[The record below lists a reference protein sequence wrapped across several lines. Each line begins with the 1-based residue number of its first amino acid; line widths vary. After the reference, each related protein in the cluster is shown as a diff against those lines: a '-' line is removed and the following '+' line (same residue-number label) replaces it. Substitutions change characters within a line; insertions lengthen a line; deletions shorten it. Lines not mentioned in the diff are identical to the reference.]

1 MLFKHVRK
9 LFKKY
14 TVPGTL
20 NLIKKNNQPT
30 ICHFLFHTTVLQ
42 YTSTQSRIHRA
53 KIRNKTYNCL
63 SFFAGSGLGTMI
75 LDPQHCTN
83 HIHKR
88 YFLLHILAATGD
100 CQMALKVWFWLQFP
114 LAYIEMSSTGTGM
127 VLLVITLFSIPIR
140 SGLPECAAHV
150 SLHLVLHGPTEP
162 QPLRGREGVCE
173 PAGDLEWSGNRDLDP
188 QLQPAPASR
197 IHTG

>member
-1 MLFKHVRK
+1 MRFHSLGSDPRSDLDLNAQYLFKLEVKSYHYIPI
-9 LFKKY
+9 LY
-14 TVPGTL
+14 L
-20 NLIKKNNQPT
+20 NEQ
-30 ICHFLFHTTVLQ
+30 
-42 YTSTQSRIHRA
+42 
-53 KIRNKTYNCL
+53 
-63 SFFAGSGLGTMI
+63 
-75 LDPQHCTN
+75 DPQHCTN
-83 HIHKR
+83 HINKR

-100 CQMALKVWFWLQFP
+100 CQMVLKVWFWLQFP